1 MADYGAMY
9 RHLFNVQTDVIK
21 LLQDA
26 HRETEE
32 MFISAPEPDVRLLRP
47 GETEDD
53 DPTED

>member
-9 RHLFNVQTDVIK
+9 RRLFNVQTDVINM
-21 LLQDA
+21 LQNA

-47 GETEDD
+47 GDD
-53 DPTED
+53 EPTED